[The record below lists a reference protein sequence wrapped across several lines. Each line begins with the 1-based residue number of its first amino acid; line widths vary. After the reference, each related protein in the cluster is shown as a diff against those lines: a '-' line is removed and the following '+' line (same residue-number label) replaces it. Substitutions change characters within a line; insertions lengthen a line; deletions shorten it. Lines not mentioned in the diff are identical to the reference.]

1 MSTLGERIKYV
12 RDGILKVNQSAFAE
26 MLGFSRVA
34 TISDYEKNKRNP
46 DVATL
51 CRMADISVIS
61 VEWLL
66 TGKGSIS
73 TSASPKHIQSAPP
86 QADGMENGKPL
97 YCEECATI
105 EIYGMDGAGSPKEF
119 PKGEPVGSICIP
131 QKDAAKGIVALRV
144 EGDGMTPTIIAGA
157 TAGIDTNDRHLISGK
172 LYAVWF
178 NYEGVT
184 IKRIFVY
191 PDRIVVKPDNT
202 GFPDTTI
209 PTANIGENFVI
220 GRVKWVYQNY

>member
-1 MSTLGERIKYV
+1 
-12 RDGILKVNQSAFAE
+12 
-26 MLGFSRVA
+26 FSRVA

>member
-46 DVATL
+46 DISTL
-51 CRMADISVIS
+51 CKMADIGVIS

-66 TGKGSIS
+66 TGKGSVS
-73 TSASPKHIQSAPP
+73 VPASPKHAKSAGS
-86 QADGMENGKPL
+86 DMESGKPL

-105 EIYGMDGAGSPKEF
+105 EVYGINNSGSPKEF
-119 PKGEPVGSICIP
+119 PKGEPVGSICVSK
-131 QKDAAKGIVALRV
+131 KDMAKGIVALKV

-157 TAGIDTNDRHLISGK
+157 TAGIDTTDRHLISGK

-191 PDRIVVKPDNT
+191 PDRIVVKPDNA

-209 PTANIGENFVI
+209 PTANIGENFII
-220 GRVKWVYQNY
+220 GRVKWVYQSY